1 MASGV
6 GRRPARW
13 IATTVLAGVATASAF
28 TVAANAQVPGE
39 EWLDP
44 TFEVRAFEPT
54 VGTQQVEPDP
64 LTGGY
69 LIGYG
74 PSNTHVIRAIQA
86 DGSDAPRFAAGASEL
101 RLPGGPFEYGR
112 FAVLADG
119 SIVRAYVIDPSPVED
134 ARVVV
139 EKLRPDGTPDP
150 AFDTTAASFDL
161 RDPVVSVSDSVND
174 VRVGPNG
181 DVYVVGSDTPD
192 GIDSQIYVARIGA
205 DGTPPP
211 GFGNADG
218 VARYEIFTPGA
229 TTTGGNIDFD
239 SSRMFIIGTTTFGA
253 DQHMA
258 VFAAHQATGARDSN
272 FDGDGILARRYDGKT
287 KILGGKIAVRE
298 GAQTELYVLVR
309 DGDSF
314 PPSMYVG
321 RIDAADSSPLEMGS
335 DPNGAVKVSTAS
347 FQGDISTSPGGD
359 VFVSYTRRR
368 AGGGFEVVA
377 DRLAPGGPLP
387 LSPQFGLGGNGAPVP
402 CADASIANASATD
415 ILRAAD
421 GDRVVIAASCGPD
434 ATATVLRATG
444 RQRFGTPSS
453 GASPPALSPGRQ
465 RVALA
470 DMPDRE
476 PLGQSTG
483 ETIQS
488 APFRSS
494 PFRSSPFRSSPF
506 RSSPFRSS
514 PFRSSPFRSS
524 ALPPILLS
532 QIPLEGMT
540 WEDVLRGTALEG
552 APPNTVTL
560 QQVFALEPEP
570 PALAEL
576 TLDQVD
582 LTQTPLR
589 DASVASILLGQ
600 VPLDKLPEPPDGWCE
615 FLAPQ
620 PYDCGSGVQL
630 GRDTLLSLELNRD
643 NLDAYLARPLPL
655 RSDGVDL
662 TASTLFTFAL
672 VDIELKAT
680 PIGALPSSALGGLLA
695 CAPNCRPT
703 VAEAQA
709 ADPDGFSDATLGEL
723 VREGVPQLAGLTLGD
738 MLPGLLPPADLP
750 FEQAPTSAVLDAA
763 PISAGDAA
771 TFSHS
776 IRLDCSLADD
786 LRVEVTLPPGMRR
799 IPGAATI
806 AGVDFEGSAP
816 FALRD
821 HPDSTDS
828 LAVFTATE
836 NRGTLTE
843 LCEDVER
850 DGSALPGDLRGLF
863 VDVRAEPPARLG
875 PTGPSSVRATTRY
888 AQMNSTGFSLP
899 VNDSDDPGPD
909 AATAA
914 DVDRSAIVSGYI
926 ASQTDIDAYKIDAPP
941 VGSKVSVQLT
951 NLPADY
957 DLTITGPPT
966 GVQDAPFRSSPF
978 RSSPFRSSAM
988 GVPDDAAEPSADA
1001 DRLPPDGLQDAPFR
1015 SSPFRSSPF
1024 RSSSI
1029 NRSLGTESASF
1040 TVTEE
1045 DAGQDLVAH
1054 VTGFN
1059 GANSPDPYLLRV
1071 EVTPPKP
1078 APQCIADRALPT
1090 APRGAFPSV
1099 PLAASTRTLILV
1111 NQRRLAQLY
1120 PTADIPALRTA
1131 LNAYAARADVG
1142 GVVVPIESD
1151 STVDT
1156 DAAYAAWDANPCS
1169 VEAANGV
1176 VEAVNKVV
1184 DHVAVGLND
1193 LRHIVIVGG
1202 DEVLP
1207 SARVADL
1214 VSLSNETT
1222 YADSLLFGGRET
1234 ATSAA
1239 ARAAMV
1245 LTDDAYGDFDPQAWT
1260 GGKLFVPDVALG
1272 RLVETPQEILGQL
1285 QQYASA
1291 NGRLNPTSAFV
1302 AGYDFLRDG
1311 AQSVN
1316 SGLGTR
1322 FGGAPATRI
1331 DEDWTAADVR
1341 EQLTRSTPTV
1351 TSINAHYDHHRA
1363 LPAAAFAGGVPDLLR
1378 AGQVGPAAGS
1388 ILFTMGCHAGLSVVD
1403 VGAPNADSTESAR
1416 LLDWPQLMG
1425 RRNAVYVANTGYGYG
1440 DTEAVALSERVM
1452 SLYAGLV
1459 GSGRATAAQALLF
1472 AKQQYATEP
1481 TPMGVY
1487 DAKSL
1492 QEAVFY
1498 GLPTYRIG
1506 AAGAEAPTAL
1516 PDNPAP
1522 GGARATDAVSINPT
1536 LQVHVT
1542 DRGRFWS
1549 VGSEVPQTT
1558 HSRPLQPRTQVD
1570 VTAADGKPVHGVLID
1585 GLEMDVIENVDPV
1598 YARPTIDLGA
1608 SEPEEPARLGVFPAS
1623 LARVDRLS
1631 TVDGRRDVLTIVPGQ
1646 FEATRTDGSGTQ
1658 RLYKRVDAQVYRS
1671 GSGDWDPP
1679 TMGEVD
1685 GEVSG
1690 GQAVFSV
1697 HTPDTDV
1704 TRGVVL
1710 YRDEHEPTIWK
1721 RTELVSVGGG
1731 VWRGSGPVASG
1742 ATRVEAFV
1750 VQLLDAAGNVGTTSN
1765 KGPGYIAEGVAEP
1778 PLGAPKL
1785 VLSPERPASGFYRG
1799 PVTVTLDPA
1808 DSSDARFDVTIDQ
1821 AAAFEYTGPFVVS
1834 EDGLHTVTV
1843 SGSDGALARATI
1855 FIDATPPTVTGTI
1868 TGSPSPEGWYGK
1880 ATTVTWACEDATSQ
1894 PASCP
1899 PPTTVATQGAD
1910 QTITSPPAF
1919 DRAGNQATGSVK
1931 LSVDLGDPSAQI
1943 NGAGGLMLTI
1953 GRGARLTG
1961 TATDALSGVRSV
1973 RVTYS
1978 PRLVGASTTVNA
1990 TVTCTDATRRSCTWS
2005 ATLPQTLGI
2014 YRATAVA
2021 TDRASRSQPVGA
2033 THNLL
2038 IVL

>member
-1 MASGV
+1 M
-6 GRRPARW
+6 GRAR
-13 IATTVLAGVATASAF
+13 TKRRGCR
-28 TVAANAQVPGE
+28 VAAAALAALAAGTGTAGAQVPGE

-44 TFEVRAFEPT
+44 TFQVRAFEPT
-54 VGTQQVEPDP
+54 VGPQQVEPDP

-69 LIGYG
+69 LVGYG
-74 PSNTHVIRAIQA
+74 PPDTHVIKAIQA

-119 SIVRAYVIDPSPVED
+119 SIVRAYVIDPSPVQN
-134 ARVVV
+134 ARVIV

-150 AFDTTAASFDL
+150 AFDSASASFDL
-161 RDPVVSVSDSVND
+161 RDAVASTVDTVED
-174 VRVGPNG
+174 VKVAPDGF
-181 DVYVVGSDTPD
+181 VYVSGTDTPD
-192 GIDSQIYVARIGA
+192 GVDSGIYVAKIGA
-205 DGTPPP
+205 DGIPPL
-211 GFGNADG
+211 GFGNSEG
-218 VARYEIFTPGA
+218 VERYEVPTS
-229 TTTGGNIDFD
+229 TTTFGAKIDFD
-239 SSRMFIIGTTTFGA
+239 SSRIYIVGSAAAPGEVRIVVFGA
-253 DQHMA
+253 L
-258 VFAAHQATGARDSN
+258 QANGNLSVS
-272 FDGDGILARRYDGKT
+272 FEGDGIYSRFF
-287 KILGGKIAVRE
+287 GGVNRTFGGRIAVRG
-298 GAQTELYVLVR
+298 GAQPELFILGR
-309 DGDSF
+309 DDAS
-314 PPSMYVG
+314 PPRMYVG
-321 RIDAADSSPLEMGS
+321 RLARNGTELQMG
-335 DPNGAVKVSTAS
+335 PPTGQRVSTGS
-347 FQGDISTSPGGD
+347 FQGDITTTPTGD
-359 VFVSYTRRR
+359 VYVATSRPR
-368 AGGGFEVVA
+368 AGGGSEVVV
-377 DRLAPGGPLP
+377 DRLAPGGANAT
-387 LSPQFGLGGNGAPVP
+387 SPEFGLNGAGAPVP
-402 CADASIANASATD
+402 CGDVSLSGAAATA
-415 ILRAAD
+415 IVQSSP
-421 GDRVVIAASCGPD
+421 GDRVVVAAACGPD
-434 ATATVLRATG
+434 ATATVMRATG
-444 RQRFGTPSS
+444 RQRFGTPSFS
-453 GASPPALSPGRQ
+453 AFPPTLAPGRQ
-465 RVALA
+465 RVDLA
-470 DMPDRE
+470 EMPFTAPIGED
-476 PLGQSTG
+476 TG

-532 QIPLEGMT
+532 QIPLEGTT

-560 QQVFALEPEP
+560 QRVFALEPEP
-570 PALAEL
+570 PGLAEL
-576 TLDQVD
+576 KLDQVD

-600 VPLDKLPEPPDGWCE
+600 VPLDKLPAPPGGWCD

-620 PYDCGSGVQL
+620 QYDCGNGVQL
-630 GRDTLLSLELNRD
+630 DRDTLLSLELNRD
-643 NLDAYLARPLPL
+643 TLDAYLARPLPL
-655 RSDGVDL
+655 RGGNVDL

-695 CAPNCRPT
+695 CTPNCRPT

-709 ADPDGFSDATLGEL
+709 ADPDAFSDATLGEL
-723 VREGVPQLAGLTLGD
+723 VREAVPQLAGLTLGD
-738 MLPGLLPPADLP
+738 MLPGLLAPADLP
-750 FEQAPTSAVLDAA
+750 FEQASTSEVLDAA
-763 PISAGDAA
+763 PISSDGAA
-771 TFSHS
+771 TYAHAL
-776 IRLDCSLADD
+776 RLDCSLAAD
-786 LRVEVTLPPGMRR
+786 LRVEVTLPAGARR
-799 IPGAATI
+799 IPDAATVQSTGIEGGTQI
-806 AGVDFEGSAP
+806 A
-816 FALRD
+816 LQD

-828 LAVFTATE
+828 LAVFTATA
-836 NRGTLTE
+836 NRGTLAA
-843 LCEDVER
+843 LCEEAEHV
-850 DGSALPGDLRGLF
+850 GTPFAGDLRELAF
-863 VDVRAEPPARLG
+863 RVRVEPGARLG
-875 PTGPSSVRATTRY
+875 DTGPSTVRATTRY
-888 AQMNSTGFSLP
+888 AQLTAAGQSLL
-899 VNDSDDPGPD
+899 VTDADDPGPD
-909 AATAA
+909 AATAK
-914 DVDRSAIVSGYI
+914 DIDRSAILSGYI
-926 ASQTDIDAYKIDAPP
+926 ADDTDIDAYKIDAPP

-978 RSSPFRSSAM
+978 RSSPFRSSAL
-988 GVPDDAAEPSADA
+988 GLPDDSAEPSADA

-1045 DAGQDLVAH
+1045 DAGQDLIAH
-1054 VTGFN
+1054 ITGFN
-1059 GANSPDPYLLRV
+1059 GATSPDPYLLRV
-1071 EVTPPKP
+1071 EVTPPEP
-1078 APQCIADRALPT
+1078 APQCIAGRNLPS
-1090 APRGAFPSV
+1090 APRGAFPTL
-1099 PLAASTRTLILV
+1099 PLPANTRTLVLV

-1120 PTADIPALRTA
+1120 PTANIPALRTA

-1151 STVDT
+1151 TTVDT
-1156 DAAYAAWDANPCS
+1156 DAAYATWDASPCS

-1176 VEAVNKVV
+1176 VAAVNKVV
-1184 DHVAVGLND
+1184 DHVAAGLND
-1193 LRHIVIVGG
+1193 LKHIVVVGG
-1202 DEVLP
+1202 DEALP

-1239 ARAAMV
+1239 ARAAMI

-1285 QQYASA
+1285 QQYATA

-1311 AQSVN
+1311 AQSVT
-1316 SGLGTR
+1316 SGLGMR

-1331 DEDWTAADVR
+1331 DESWTAADVR
-1341 EQLTRSTPTV
+1341 AQLTRTTPTV

-1403 VGAPNADSTESAR
+1403 VGAPNAAPEESAR

-1506 AAGAEAPTAL
+1506 ATGAEAPTAL

-1522 GGARATDAVSINPT
+1522 GGPRQTSAVSISPT
-1536 LQVHVT
+1536 LTPHVT

-1570 VTAADGKPVHGVLID
+1570 VTAPDGKPVHGVLIE
-1585 GLEMDVIENVDPV
+1585 GLEMDVVENVDPV
-1598 YARPTIDLGA
+1598 YARPTIDLA
-1608 SEPEEPARLGVFPAS
+1608 VSEPEQPARLGVFPAS

-1658 RLYKRVDAQVYRS
+1658 RLFKRVDAQVHRS
-1671 GSGDWDPP
+1671 GSADWDPP
-1679 TMGEVD
+1679 TMGDVD
-1685 GEVSG
+1685 GEVNG

-1697 HTPDTDV
+1697 RTPDDDV

-1710 YRDEHEPTIWK
+1710 YRDENAPNIWK

-1750 VQLLDAAGNVGTTSN
+1750 VQLLDSAGNVGTTSN

-1785 VLSPERPASGFYRG
+1785 VVTPERPASGFHRG

-1821 AAAFEYTGPFVVS
+1821 AAAFEYTGPFEVS
-1834 EDGLHTVTV
+1834 GDGLHTITV
-1843 SGSDGALARATI
+1843 AGSDGSLARATV
-1855 FIDATPPTVTGTI
+1855 FIDATLPTITGTI
-1868 TGSPSPEGWYGK
+1868 NGSPSPEGWYGK
-1880 ATTVTWACEDATSQ
+1880 VTTVTWACEDATSQ
-1894 PASCP
+1894 PATCP
-1899 PPTTVATQGAD
+1899 AATSVATQGAN
-1910 QTITSPPAF
+1910 QTITSSPGS
-1919 DRAGNQATGSVK
+1919 DRAGNEATGSVQM
-1931 LSVDLGDPSAQI
+1931 SVDLGDPAATI

-1961 TATDALSGVRSV
+1961 RASDALAGVRSL
-1973 RVTYS
+1973 RVSYS
-1978 PRLVGASTTVNA
+1978 PQLIGASTTVNA
-1990 TVTCTDATRRSCTWS
+1990 TVTCSDASRRSCTWS

-2021 TDRASRSQPVGA
+2021 TDRASRSQPSGA